1 MKLIE
6 KTMALLP
13 FYPKPTKTILCQGFI
28 REALSRLKDDVIQ
41 KEETSHRRQLH
52 VALASEQVI
61 DTIASNFKV
70 SPEEVLSDSGEYRSI
85 AIHLMKKWTSITNKQ
100 IGELFGGLS
109 FSAVAQAN
117 SRFSR
122 KLMNDKI
129 LRKRVEE
136 ILDKLSHV
144 KG

>member
-1 MKLIE
+1 LGRK
-6 KTMALLP
+6 
-13 FYPKPTKTILCQGFI
+13 GFI
-28 REALSRLKDDVIQ
+28 KKALSRLKDDVIQ
-41 KEETSHRRQLH
+41 KKKTAHRRQLH

-61 DTIASNFKV
+61 DTIASNFKL
-70 SPEEVLSDSGEYRSI
+70 SSEEVLSDMGEYRNI
-85 AIHLMKKWTSITNKQ
+85 AIHLMKKRTSMTNKE
-100 IGELFGGLS
+100 IGELFEGLS

-129 LRKRVEE
+129 LWKRVEE

-144 KG
+144 NRLLPKCNLHNGIVQDW

>member
-1 MKLIE
+1 MK
-6 KTMALLP
+6 
-13 FYPKPTKTILCQGFI
+13 
-28 REALSRLKDDVIQ
+28 R
-41 KEETSHRRQLH
+41 
-52 VALASEQVI
+52 
-61 DTIASNFKV
+61 
-70 SPEEVLSDSGEYRSI
+70 
-85 AIHLMKKWTSITNKQ
+85 WTSITNKQ

-109 FSAVAQAN
+109 FSSVAQAN

-129 LRKRVEE
+129 LRKSVEE